1 MMQRFLLAILIP
13 VLSIVVIAVFAGAL
27 GVLFMYLEHAMHSE
41 LGVIILGMGFV
52 VLVPAIAYM
61 AQRAVEK

>member
-13 VLSIVVIAVFAGAL
+13 VLSILVIVAFVTPL
-27 GVLFMYLEHAMHSE
+27 GVVFMYLEHAMHSE
-41 LGVIILGMGFV
+41 LGVIILGMAFV